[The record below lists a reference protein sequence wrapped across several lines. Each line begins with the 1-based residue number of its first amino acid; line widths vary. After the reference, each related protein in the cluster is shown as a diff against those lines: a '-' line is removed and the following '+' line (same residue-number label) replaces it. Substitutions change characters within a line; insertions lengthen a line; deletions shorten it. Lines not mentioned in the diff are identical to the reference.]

1 MKKTILCMLTTLM
14 AVIALS
20 GCSMFAKANGVILYG
35 EEAEILNAVD
45 KEQGKKQKKD
55 KPVEVEQ
62 HKIKIVTNDNQKVMI
77 LKEET
82 AQSLVNKDLIREIT
96 NQEKGRTEA
105 VSSLSKVA
113 KGEAILFTKEE
124 SYELE
129 VENLKVKNEGNLII
143 GIGRAYADIFLIV
156 NDDDWASLEGTEKS
170 LAILKYDKDPSTDGL
185 DYDVEQVQL
194 VEIQD

>member
-1 MKKTILCMLTTLM
+1 MKKTILGIITTLM
-14 AVIALS
+14 AVVVLS

-35 EEAEILNAVD
+35 EEEEILTAVE
-45 KEQGKKQKKD
+45 KEQEKKKKKD

-62 HKIKIVTNDNQKVMI
+62 HKIKILTNDSQKVMI

-82 AQSLVNKDLIREIT
+82 AQSLVNKKLIREIT
-96 NQEKGRTEA
+96 NSEKGKSEA

-113 KGEAILFTKEE
+113 KGEALLFTKEK

-129 VENLKVKNEGNLII
+129 LEDIKIENKGNLII
-143 GIGRAYADIFLIV
+143 GIGRAYADMFLIV
-156 NDDDWASLEGTEKS
+156 NDEDWVSLEGTEKT
-170 LAILKYDKDPSTDGL
+170 LALLKYDKDPGKDGL

-194 VEIQD
+194 VQIQD

>member
-1 MKKTILCMLTTLM
+1 MKKTILCILTTLM
-14 AVIALS
+14 AAIVLS

-35 EEAEILNAVD
+35 EEEEILNAIE
-45 KEQGKKQKKD
+45 KEEGKVKKKD

-62 HKIKIVTNDNQKVMI
+62 HKIKIVTNDNHKIMI
-77 LKEET
+77 LKDET
-82 AQSLVNKDLIREIT
+82 AQSLVKKKLIREIT

-113 KGEAILFTKEE
+113 KGEALLFTKEKPF
-124 SYELE
+124 ELD
-129 VENLKVKNEGNLII
+129 VENLKIKNEGNLII

-156 NDDDWASLEGTEKS
+156 NDEDWASLEGTEKV
-170 LAILKYDKDPSTDGL
+170 LAILKYDKDPGKDGL